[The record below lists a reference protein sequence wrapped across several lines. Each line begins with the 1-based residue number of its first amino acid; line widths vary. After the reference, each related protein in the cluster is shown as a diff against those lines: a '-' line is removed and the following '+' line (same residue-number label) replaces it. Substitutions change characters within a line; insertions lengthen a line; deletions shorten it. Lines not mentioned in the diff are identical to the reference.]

1 MRYYP
6 LLLQLTFMRCLVVG
20 AGEVGQRKTEGLL
33 PCEPEQVLLVDPAT
47 PTPDIQALLASYP
60 NFGYAQRSFAMSDLD
75 GMHLVFACTSHR
87 DTNAHISQACARRG
101 ILCSVADAPEQGN
114 FVLPASIVQG
124 DLILSVSTNGA
135 SPALSR
141 VIRQELQERYG
152 SEYAEFTCL
161 LRKIRVAL
169 LALGMPSAE
178 NRIIFRN
185 LATSSLPQIIRAHD
199 RDQCQALLSA
209 MLPVTLHP
217 RIGEWCDDC
226 FQTV

>member
-6 LLLQLTFMRCLVVG
+6 LLLQLASMHCLVVG
-20 AGEVGQRKTEGLL
+20 AGEVGQRKIEGLL
-33 PCEPEQVLLVDPAT
+33 PCGPAQVLSVDPAT
-47 PTPDIQALLASYP
+47 PTPELQALLATYP

-75 GMHLVFACTSHR
+75 GMHLVFACTPKR
-87 DTNAHISQACARRG
+87 DINAQISQACAQRG
-101 ILCSVADAPEQGN
+101 ILCSVADAPEQGS
-114 FVLPASIVQG
+114 FVLPASITRG

-141 VIRQELQERYG
+141 VIRQDLEERYG
-152 SEYAEFTCL
+152 PEYAGLTRL
-161 LRKIRVAL
+161 LRQIRTAL
-169 LALGMPSAE
+169 LAQGMSSAE

-185 LATSSLPQIIRAHD
+185 LATSSLPQILRAND
-199 RDQCQALLSA
+199 RDQCQSLLHTL
-209 MLPVTLHP
+209 LPPVLHP